1 MGSAGRP
8 RFSMGLS
15 ARLLLLTVFFI
26 MLSEFLI
33 YAPSI
38 GRYRKVYLEEVVTR
52 AHLATLTLDPD
63 SAAKVN
69 AELEQK
75 VLAEVGAHG
84 IMLIRPDR
92 RVLAVSKDM
101 PPAIDATFDLR
112 EGGFMVWIRDA
123 IIAQMQNENRVLRV
137 LGSSPR
143 DPGVTI
149 EVVLDETPLRRSMYG
164 YSSRIVQ
171 LSIFIA
177 LITAGLLFLSLQ
189 WLTVRPMRRITETL
203 TAFRKDPENEERTIV
218 ASHRTDEVGVAQREL
233 AIMQDQ
239 VRAALRQ
246 KTRLATLGAAVAK
259 INHDL
264 RNTLA
269 TAVLVSD
276 RLADSDDPEV
286 KRMTPRLYDAIDRA
300 VQLCSHTLN
309 YVADSAPPLRR
320 APFPL
325 HDLVEESGSAV
336 LLAEPREKRPEW
348 RNGVPTELEVSADR
362 EQLFRVL
369 NNLGHN
375 ACQAGAA
382 TLEITAQDNAESV
395 TLDII
400 DDGPGLTPRARESL
414 FQPFAGSTR
423 AGGSGLGLVIARDIM
438 RAHGGDIALLRS
450 GEGGTTFRLTLPTLR
465 RAG

>member
-1 MGSAGRP
+1 MGNTGRP

-38 GRYRKVYLEEVVTR
+38 GRYRKVYLEEAVNR
-52 AHLATLTLDPD
+52 AHLATLALDPD
-63 SAAKVN
+63 SAVKVS

-92 RVLAVSKDM
+92 RVLVVSKDM
-101 PPAIDATFDLR
+101 PPAIDTTYDLR
-112 EGGFMVWIRDA
+112 DGGFMIWIRDA
-123 IIAQMQNENRVLRV
+123 IIAQMQSENRVLRI
-137 LGSSPR
+137 LGSSAM
-143 DPGVTI
+143 DSGLTI
-149 EVVLDETPLRRSMYG
+149 EVVLDETPLRQAMYG
-164 YSSRIVQ
+164 YSSRILQ
-171 LSIFIA
+171 LSIVIA
-177 LITAGLLFLSLQ
+177 LITAGLLYLSLQ

-203 TAFRKDPENEERTIV
+203 TAFREDPEGEERTIA

-300 VQLCSHTLN
+300 VQLCSQTLN
-309 YVADSAPPLRR
+309 YVADSAPPLKR
-320 APFPL
+320 ARFPL
-325 HDLVEESGSAV
+325 RDLVEEAGRAV
-336 LLAEPREKRPEW
+336 LLTEPRDKRPEW
-348 RNGVPTELEVSADR
+348 RNDVPAELEVDADR

-375 ACQAGAA
+375 ACQAGAG
-382 TLEITAQDNAESV
+382 TLGASVHGNAGSV
-395 TLDII
+395 TLDFI
-400 DDGPGLTPRARESL
+400 DDGPGLTPRARERL

-450 GEGGTTFRLTLPTLR
+450 GEGGTTFRLTFPAR
-465 RAG
+465 RRSG

>member
-1 MGSAGRP
+1 MGDTGRQ

-38 GRYRKVYLEEVVTR
+38 ARYRRVYLEEAVTR
-52 AHLATLTLDPD
+52 AHLATLTLDPT
-63 SAAKVN
+63 SSVKVST
-69 AELEQK
+69 ELEKQ

-101 PPAIDATFDLR
+101 PPAIDATYDLR
-112 EGGFMVWIRDA
+112 HGGFMVWVRDA
-123 IIAQMQNENRVLRV
+123 FVAQLQSENRVLRV

-143 DPGVTI
+143 DPSVTI
-149 EVVLDETPLRRSMYG
+149 EVVIDETPLRQSMYG
-164 YSSRIVQ
+164 YSSRIMQ
-171 LSIFIA
+171 LSVFIA
-177 LITAGLLFLSLQ
+177 MITAGLLYLSLQ
-189 WLTVRPMRRITETL
+189 WLTVRPMRHITETL
-203 TAFRKDPENEERTIV
+203 TAFREDPEDEERTII

-233 AIMQDQ
+233 AIMQEQ

-276 RLADSDDPEV
+276 RLADIDDPEV
-286 KRMTPRLYDAIDRA
+286 KRMTPRLYDAVDRA
-300 VQLCSHTLN
+300 VQLCSQTLN
-309 YVADSAPPLRR
+309 YVADSTPPLKR
-320 APFPL
+320 ADFSL
-325 HDLVEESGSAV
+325 RDLAEEAGRAV
-336 LLAEPREKRPEW
+336 LLAEPREKRPEFG
-348 RNGVPTELEVSADR
+348 NDVPAEIEVNADR

-369 NNLGHN
+369 INLGHN
-375 ACQAGAA
+375 ACQAAA
-382 TLEITAQDNAESV
+382 GGLRISARQDAETV
-395 TLDII
+395 TIDVI
-400 DDGPGLTPRARESL
+400 DDGPGLSPRARELL

-423 AGGSGLGLVIARDIM
+423 AGGSGLGLVIARDVM

-450 GEGGTTFRLTLPTLR
+450 GEGGTTFRLTLPVR
-465 RAG
+465 RR

>member
-1 MGSAGRP
+1 MGNTGRP

-38 GRYRKVYLEEVVTR
+38 GRYRKVYLEEAVNR
-52 AHLATLTLDPD
+52 AHLATLALDPD
-63 SAAKVN
+63 SAVKVS

-92 RVLAVSKDM
+92 RVLVVSKDM
-101 PPAIDATFDLR
+101 PPAIDTTYDLR
-112 EGGFMVWIRDA
+112 DGGFMIWIRDA
-123 IIAQMQNENRVLRV
+123 IIAQMQSENRVLRI
-137 LGSSPR
+137 LGSSAM
-143 DPGVTI
+143 DSGLTI
-149 EVVLDETPLRRSMYG
+149 EVVLDETPLRQAMYG
-164 YSSRIVQ
+164 YSSRILQ
-171 LSIFIA
+171 LSIVIA
-177 LITAGLLFLSLQ
+177 LITAGLLYLSLQ

-203 TAFRKDPENEERTIV
+203 TAFREDPEGEERTIA

-286 KRMTPRLYDAIDRA
+286 KRMTPRLYGSTGPCSTMPSTGPCRA
-300 VQLCSHTLN
+300 VCSQTNAQLRGRFGSTLGHRLKTG
-309 YVADSAPPLRR
+309 ASARFSPLDATWWRKPDQHGR
-320 APFPL
+320 CCC
-325 HDLVEESGSAV
+325 
-336 LLAEPREKRPEW
+336 PRSRGLTTTFRRPEW
-348 RNGVPTELEVSADR
+348 RR
-362 EQLFRVL
+362 ER
-369 NNLGHN
+369 
-375 ACQAGAA
+375 
-382 TLEITAQDNAESV
+382 
-395 TLDII
+395 
-400 DDGPGLTPRARESL
+400 
-414 FQPFAGSTR
+414 R
-423 AGGSGLGLVIARDIM
+423 AGG
-438 RAHGGDIALLRS
+438 
-450 GEGGTTFRLTLPTLR
+450 T
-465 RAG
+465 

>member
-1 MGSAGRP
+1 MADISRP

-52 AHLATLTLDPD
+52 AHLATLALDPD
-63 SAAKVN
+63 SAVKVS

-101 PPAIDATFDLR
+101 PPAIDATYDLR
-112 EGGFMVWIRDA
+112 DGGFMVWIRDA
-123 IIAQMQNENRVLRV
+123 IVAQMQSENRVLRI
-137 LGSSPR
+137 LGSSPM
-143 DPGVTI
+143 DPGLTI
-149 EVVLDETPLRRSMYG
+149 EVVVDETPLRLSMYG
-164 YSSRIVQ
+164 YSSRILQ
-171 LSIFIA
+171 LSVVIA
-177 LITAGLLFLSLQ
+177 LITAGLLYLSLQ

-203 TAFRKDPENEERTIV
+203 TAFREDPEDEERTIV
-218 ASHRTDEVGVAQREL
+218 ASHRTDEVGVAEREL

-300 VQLCSHTLN
+300 VQLCSQTLN
-309 YVADSAPPLRR
+309 YVADSAPPLKR
-320 APFPL
+320 ARFSL
-325 HDLVEESGSAV
+325 RDLVEEAGRAV
-336 LLAEPREKRPEW
+336 LLAEPRDERPEW
-348 RNGVPTELEVSADR
+348 RNDVPAELEVNADR

-375 ACQAGAA
+375 ACQAGAG
-382 TLEITAQDNAESV
+382 TLGASAQGNAGAV
-395 TLDII
+395 TLDFI
-400 DDGPGLTPRARESL
+400 DDGPGLTPRARERL

-438 RAHGGDIALLRS
+438 RAHGGDIELLRS
-450 GEGGTTFRLTLPTLR
+450 GEGGSTFRLTFPAR
-465 RAG
+465 RRSG

>member
-1 MGSAGRP
+1 MEDISRP

-38 GRYRKVYLEEVVTR
+38 GRYRKVYLEEAVTR
-52 AHLATLTLDPD
+52 AHLATLALDPD
-63 SAAKVN
+63 SAVKVS
-69 AELEQK
+69 AELEKK

-101 PPAIDATFDLR
+101 PPAIDATYDLR
-112 EGGFMVWIRDA
+112 DGGFIIWIRDA
-123 IIAQMQNENRVLRV
+123 IIAQMQSENRVLRI
-137 LGSSPR
+137 LGSSAM
-143 DPGVTI
+143 DPGLTI
-149 EVVLDETPLRRSMYG
+149 EVVLDETPLRQAMYA
-164 YSSRIVQ
+164 YSSRILQ
-171 LSIFIA
+171 LSIVIA
-177 LITAGLLFLSLQ
+177 LITAGLLYLSLQ

-203 TAFRKDPENEERTIV
+203 TAFREDPENEERTIV

-259 INHDL
+259 INHGL

-300 VQLCSHTLN
+300 VQLCSQTLN
-309 YVADSAPPLRR
+309 YVADSAPPLKR
-320 APFPL
+320 ARFPL
-325 HDLVEESGSAV
+325 YDLVEEAGRAV
-336 LLAEPREKRPEW
+336 LLAEPRDKRPKW
-348 RNGVPTELEVSADR
+348 RNDVPAELEVDADR

-375 ACQAGAA
+375 ACQAGAG
-382 TLEITAQDNAESV
+382 TLGASAQGNAESV
-395 TLDII
+395 TLDIF
-400 DDGPGLTPRARESL
+400 DDGPGLTPRARASL

-423 AGGSGLGLVIARDIM
+423 VGGSGLGLVIARDIM
-438 RAHGGDIALLRS
+438 RAHGGDVALLRS
-450 GEGGTTFRLTLPTLR
+450 GEGGTTFRLTLPAR
-465 RAG
+465 RQGG